1 MDTDKNNR
9 KNRFID
15 EIVKDIF
22 SPTEPPELGDEQL
35 WAYVL
40 DILDPLEQDR
50 AMKMIAKSEQ
60 AQKELARIREA
71 ISASRS
77 SGAAA
82 TVLELA
88 RTEAKSLLAAMGKEL
103 TSIAAVVVA
112 TKQGLLM
119 AYRNYKEY
127 GFGLP
132 PVTVMAGKEIEPEK
146 DISKQ
151 DSLGKCSP
159 YCEFNTQEGLKVSI
173 NQVPE
178 RGFGIHVE
186 IIEPPF
192 EGWIKLVRIVADKGV
207 AREEDTGI
215 KVRLIDKKARLVDC
229 PAGALRVIAPG
240 NRSVPFYLVA
250 ESI

>member
-22 SPTEPPELGDEQL
+22 SATEPPELGDEQL
-35 WAYVL
+35 WAYAL
-40 DILDPLEQDR
+40 DIPDPVEQDR
-50 AMKMIAKSEQ
+50 VMKMIAKSEQ

-71 ISASRS
+71 ISAARS
-77 SGAAA
+77 SEVAT
-82 TVLELA
+82 TVLERALTDA
-88 RTEAKSLLAAMGKEL
+88 ESLLAAMGQKL

-119 AYRNYKEY
+119 AYRNTKEY

-132 PVTVMAGKEIEPEK
+132 LEPVVVGKEIEHEK

-159 YCEFNTQEGLKVSI
+159 YYEINTQEGLKVSI

-178 RGFGIHVE
+178 RGFDIHVE

-207 AREEDTGI
+207 VREEDAGI
-215 KVRLIDKKARLVDC
+215 KVPLIDKKARLVDC
-229 PAGALRVIAPG
+229 PTGALRVIAPG
-240 NRSVPFYLVA
+240 DRSVPFYLVA
-250 ESI
+250 ESD